1 MAALLF
7 GVCAF
12 PSLLHLHTIPSDWAA
27 AAARSDLL
35 YTLDDQEAK
44 DELRATI
51 SNGYVGWRL
60 DSNIMYVAGVFNG
73 PNGTFKAPSHRAVV
87 TAPLNLRLAGEL
99 SANGSALDLRG
110 AVYRLVHITMD

>member
-12 PSLLHLHTIPSDWAA
+12 PSLLRLHSIPSDWAA
-27 AAARSDLL
+27 AAAQSDLL
-35 YTLDDQEAK
+35 YTLDDQTVKA
-44 DELRATI
+44 ELRATI

-73 PNGTFKAPSHRAVV
+73 PNGTFKSPSHRAAV
-87 TAPLNLRLAGEL
+87 TAPLTAIIACRV
-99 SANGSALDLRG
+99 R
-110 AVYRLVHITMD
+110 T